1 LNLNEKYADTGE
13 IYTELVTYVMEQ
25 LNSSDSF
32 DKIIYKYLIMD
43 DKITGTQLCLILY
56 EQGILEEDESQI
68 AALKNGTTGAYSFL
82 KNKIKNLEIT
92 PAQLALDPCTG
103 SCVIMDPNTGDLL
116 ACVTYPG
123 YDTNRLANTM
133 DSAYYNKLY
142 YDNSL
147 PQYNNATQQTT
158 APGSTFKMVT
168 ATAGLTEGVITTD
181 STITD
186 EGSFTKLGLNL
197 HCWISPSTHGSINVM
212 QALRDSCNYF
222 FCEVGYRLSLNGDTY
237 NESKGLATL
246 TEYAEA
252 FGLGDKTNI
261 EIAESNSKIATEYP
275 ISASIGQSNNNYT
288 TVQLARYVAALANEG
303 TVYNLTLLD
312 KLTDSD
318 GNVLKDY
325 SPEVRNE
332 ITNVS
337 TSTWQA
343 IQEGMRE
350 VVKDHSQFDDLT
362 VELAGKTG
370 TAQEDNRPNHA
381 LFVGFAPY
389 ENPEIAIA
397 ARIAYG
403 YGSGNA
409 CDFVD
414 SVMKY
419 YFGEA
424 TADELLSGQAADVGV
439 SSNAVAD

>member
-1 LNLNEKYADTGE
+1 
-13 IYTELVTYVMEQ
+13 
-25 LNSSDSF
+25 
-32 DKIIYKYLIMD
+32 
-43 DKITGTQLCLILY
+43 
-56 EQGILEEDESQI
+56 
-68 AALKNGTTGAYSFL
+68 
-82 KNKIKNLEIT
+82 
-92 PAQLALDPCTG
+92 
-103 SCVIMDPNTGDLL
+103 
-116 ACVTYPG
+116 
-123 YDTNRLANTM
+123 
-133 DSAYYNKLY
+133 
-142 YDNSL
+142 
-147 PQYNNATQQTT
+147 
-158 APGSTFKMVT
+158 
-168 ATAGLTEGVITTD
+168 
-181 STITD
+181 
-186 EGSFTKLGLNL
+186 
-197 HCWISPSTHGSINVM
+197 M

-261 EIAESNSKIATEYP
+261 EIAESSSKIATEYP

-318 GNVLKDY
+318 GNVLEDY

-332 ITNVS
+332 ITEVS
-337 TSTWQA
+337 SSTWKA

-350 VVKDHSQFDDLT
+350 VVEDHSQFDDLS
-362 VELAGKTG
+362 VQLAGKTG

-389 ENPEIAIA
+389 EDPEIAIA

-424 TADELLSGQAADVGV
+424 TADELLNGQAADVGV
-439 SSNAVAD
+439 SSNTVAD